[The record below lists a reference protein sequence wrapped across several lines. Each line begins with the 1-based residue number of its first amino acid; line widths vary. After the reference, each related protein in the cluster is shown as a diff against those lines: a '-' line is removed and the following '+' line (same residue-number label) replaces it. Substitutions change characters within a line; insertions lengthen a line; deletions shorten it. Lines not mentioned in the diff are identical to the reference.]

1 VGIHKDFV
9 LQKKGYKRKNKR
21 GSYDEKESVII
32 GLLGTGPKVGVTHLC
47 ILMANY
53 FCSGCGKKTSVLEWN
68 HHGDFA
74 RFGSVCTGMGQ
85 KEDFYQIQGVTYYP
99 EADERKLAQCLKDE
113 CENIIIDFGVM
124 RGQEP
129 AELLRCHKA
138 FLVVSFS
145 EWQEGAFGNQ
155 NVWKERAIQ
164 NSWQCLAAFGSE
176 ESRIQW
182 NKRYRP
188 TVLRIP
194 LSVDAFTLTKE
205 LMDWMKRLEG

>member
-1 VGIHKDFV
+1 M
-9 LQKKGYKRKNKR
+9 
-21 GSYDEKESVII
+21 
-32 GLLGTGPKVGVTHLC
+32 GVTHLC

-205 LMDWMKRLEG
+205 LMDWMKRLEGEKTSSPK